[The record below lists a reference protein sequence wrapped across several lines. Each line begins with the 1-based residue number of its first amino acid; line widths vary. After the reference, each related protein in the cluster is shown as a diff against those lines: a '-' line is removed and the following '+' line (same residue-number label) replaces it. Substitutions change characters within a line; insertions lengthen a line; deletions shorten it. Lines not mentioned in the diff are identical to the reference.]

1 MDSTTDR
8 RYQERLLLKKI
19 GVQIK
24 INNNITQRNEYI
36 YMQIFTR
43 NSDEKLLMSFV
54 LTGLLYSVH

>member
-43 NSDEKLLMSFV
+43 NSERKTIDEFCFNWTTL
-54 LTGLLYSVH
+54 